1 MAAAS
6 MTAATS
12 SRNSSGND
20 VKRVSPTEVATTT
33 KKIRRRRERA
43 RVTRV
48 AVLMTSSATAMA
60 TFPVT
65 RASRK
70 AAHAALHA
78 EQRGYGDQHGV
89 GVEAKNA
96 DAHGKQATGRAAI
109 ATQTTGTSRS
119 KALLG
124 NTRTRA
130 LSKGA
135 ETGAGTATGMAYCAA
150 TGTMSTTTAAGK
162 GRARGHIIGAGH
174 GHCCGDCAAGS
185 HGLIFARCWTCSRSQ
200 ARTCSRAWR
209 LGD

>member
-1 MAAAS
+1 MVAV
-6 MTAATS
+6 TS
-12 SRNSSGND
+12 SRKSSGKH
-20 VKRVSPTEVATTT
+20 VLRGTATGTATTTTT
-33 KKIRRRRERA
+33 KKIRRRRERV

-48 AVLMTSSATAMA
+48 AVQTSSATA
-60 TFPVT
+60 TTTLPVS
-65 RASRK
+65 RASRRRPR
-70 AAHAALHA
+70 ATLHA

-162 GRARGHIIGAGH
+162 GRDGDTIGVGR
-174 GHCCGDCAAGS
+174 GHCCGNCAAGS